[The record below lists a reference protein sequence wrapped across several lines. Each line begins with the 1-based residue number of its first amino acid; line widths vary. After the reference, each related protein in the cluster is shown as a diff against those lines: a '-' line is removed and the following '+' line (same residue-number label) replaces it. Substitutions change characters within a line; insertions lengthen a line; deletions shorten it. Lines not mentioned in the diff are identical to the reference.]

1 MSTGG
6 AVFRLVLTA
15 ILVAGGAAFANG
27 RMDGEEITNVFSG
40 ATLQGVYFD
49 GSFFTEEYRRDGTI
63 GYHDAEHEDA
73 GRWSVRNDTFCTFYD
88 DREGACF
95 FVVRQGK
102 NCFSFFEQKLGSD
115 GTAVPRE
122 EWTSQGWLRSEP
134 STCTITRD
142 ETI

>member
-1 MSTGG
+1 MSTGR
-6 AVFRLVLTA
+6 AIFRLVLTA

-27 RMDGEEITNVFSG
+27 RMDGKEIGRVFAG
-40 ATLQGVYFD
+40 ATLEGVYFD

-73 GRWSVRNDTFCTFYD
+73 GRWSVRGDTFCTFYE

-115 GTAVPRE
+115 GTPVPRE

>member
-1 MSTGG
+1 MSTGRTLLL
-6 AVFRLVLTA
+6 AT
-15 ILVAGGAAFANG
+15 GAAAVLASGTAGANG
-27 RMDGEEITNVFSG
+27 RMDGKEITRVFSG

-49 GSFFTEEYRRDGTI
+49 GSFFTEEYRRNGTI

-73 GRWSVRNDTFCTFYD
+73 GRWSVRGDTFCTFYE

-102 NCFSFFEQKLGSD
+102 NCFSFYEQRLGSD
-115 GTAVPRE
+115 GTPVPRE
-122 EWTSQGWLRSEP
+122 DWTSQGWLRSEP
-134 STCTITRD
+134 STCTVTRD